1 MKWNVKKLKANDFIT
16 IEGKNITVDGVEIE
30 VQDSNVRVIKTV
42 KNTLSRLRRDQRIEV
57 ISGDVPEKPE
67 SPFKKKNK
75 AQVQAQAQSEEQAP
89 GAPARTRRALKEEQE
104 QTEQAQETEQQER
117 SEPPKQTETEAPKE
131 GTSEE

>member
-16 IEGKNITVDGVEIE
+16 IEGKNITVDGIEIE

-57 ISGDVPEKPE
+57 VSGDVPEKPE

-75 AQVQAQAQSEEQAP
+75 AQVQAQAQSEGQPP
-89 GAPARTRRALKEEQE
+89 GAPARQRRSLKEEQE
-104 QTEQAQETEQQER
+104 QTEQAQEAEQQER
-117 SEPPKQTETEAPKE
+117 SEPPKESKAE
-131 GTSEE
+131 TSEEGKSAE

>member
-16 IEGKNITVDGVEIE
+16 IEGKNITVDGIEIE

-75 AQVQAQAQSEEQAP
+75 AQVQAQAQSEGQGP
-89 GAPARTRRALKEEQE
+89 GAPARQRRALKEEQE
-104 QTEQAQETEQQER
+104 QPEQAQETEQQEQ
-117 SEPPKQTETEAPKE
+117 SEPLKESKAETLEE
-131 GTSEE
+131 GKSAE

>member
-30 VQDSNVRVIKTV
+30 VQDGNARVIKTV

-57 ISGDVPEKPE
+57 VSGDVPEKPE

-75 AQVQAQAQSEEQAP
+75 TQVQAQAQSEGQVP
-89 GAPARTRRALKEEQE
+89 GAPARTRRSLKEEQE

-117 SEPPKQTETEAPKE
+117 SESPKQTETEAPKG

>member
-16 IEGKNITVDGVEIE
+16 IEGKNITVDGIEIE

-75 AQVQAQAQSEEQAP
+75 AQAQAQSEGQAP
-89 GAPARTRRALKEEQE
+89 GAPARQRRALKEEQE

-117 SEPPKQTETEAPKE
+117 SEPPKQTEAEAPKE

>member
-16 IEGKNITVDGVEIE
+16 IEGKNITVDGVEIG

-57 ISGDVPEKPE
+57 VSGDVPEKPE

-75 AQVQAQAQSEEQAP
+75 AQVQAQSQSEGQPP
-89 GAPARTRRALKEEQE
+89 GAPARQRRALKEEQG
-104 QTEQAQETEQQER
+104 QSEQAQETEQQER
-117 SEPPKQTETEAPKE
+117 SEPPKESKAE
-131 GTSEE
+131 TSEEGKSAE